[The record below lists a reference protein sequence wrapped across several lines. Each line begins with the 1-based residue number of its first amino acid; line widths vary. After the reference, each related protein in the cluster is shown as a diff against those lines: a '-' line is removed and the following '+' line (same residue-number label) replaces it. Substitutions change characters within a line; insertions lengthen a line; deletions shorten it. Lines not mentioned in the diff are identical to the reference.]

1 MYFANFDSFSFVCIL
16 EFCIIDYTI
25 EMCVFCHSKF
35 HILAQIV
42 FLAASGLEAIGLM
55 FVCPPAIGPVLI
67 RGRKFSNMSDVQ
79 LWCFQ

>member
-1 MYFANFDSFSFVCIL
+1 MTIQLKSVYFFML
-16 EFCIIDYTI
+16 
-25 EMCVFCHSKF
+25 KF

-42 FLAASGLEAIGLM
+42 FVAAPGLEAVGLM

-67 RGRKFSNMSDVQ
+67 RGRKFSNMSEVQ